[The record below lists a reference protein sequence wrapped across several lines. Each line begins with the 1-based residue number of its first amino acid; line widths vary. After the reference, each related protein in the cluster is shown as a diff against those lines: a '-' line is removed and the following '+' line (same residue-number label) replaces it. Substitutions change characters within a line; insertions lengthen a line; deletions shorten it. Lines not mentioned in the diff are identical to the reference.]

1 MLPNIRCGE
10 IRISLET
17 SCFNPHRF
25 ALSDIAPVHILFNH
39 QGKVQKHFAKVRQ
52 ERGKLLK
59 NRYDEIVESCST
71 LSVQK

>member
-25 ALSDIAPVHILFNH
+25 ALSDIAPVHILFND
-39 QGKVQKHFAKVRQ
+39 QGKCNNTLQKL
-52 ERGKLLK
+52 GKKGK
-59 NRYDEIVESCST
+59 ND
-71 LSVQK
+71 